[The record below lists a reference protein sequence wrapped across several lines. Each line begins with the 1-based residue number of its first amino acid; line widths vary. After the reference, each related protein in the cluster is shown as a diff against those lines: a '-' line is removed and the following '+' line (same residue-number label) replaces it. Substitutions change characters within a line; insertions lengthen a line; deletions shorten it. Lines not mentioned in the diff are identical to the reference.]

1 MNSSNSIGSLVWA
14 ITVFLIVVMTG
25 GPLILLRKPDDK
37 RLIIVLSLFACLV
50 ALAFAP
56 LLRAVPDQVSFP
68 LFFVGLWPTLAVIA
82 VSVVASIVRVIQT
95 RSIHSILSL
104 ILSVLAVG
112 LFYISSATPLIWPYK
127 TH

>member
-14 ITVFLIVVMTG
+14 ITVFLIVVMIG

-37 RLIIVLSLFACLV
+37 RLIVLSLFACLV

-56 LLRAVPDQVSFP
+56 LLRAVPNQVSFP
-68 LFFVGLWPTLAVIA
+68 LFFIGLWPTLAVIA

>member
-14 ITVFLIVVMTG
+14 IAVFLIVVMIG

-37 RLIIVLSLFACLV
+37 RLIVLSLFACLV

-68 LFFVGLWPTLAVIA
+68 LFFVGLWPTLAMIA

-95 RSIHSILSL
+95 RSIYSILSL

-127 TH
+127 TS

>member
-1 MNSSNSIGSLVWA
+1 MNSSNPIGSLVWA
-14 ITVFLIVVMTG
+14 IAVFLIVVMIG

-37 RLIIVLSLFACLV
+37 RLIVLSLFACLV
-50 ALAFAP
+50 ALAFVP

-68 LFFVGLWPTLAVIA
+68 LFFVGLWPTLAMIA
-82 VSVVASIVRVIQT
+82 ISVVASIVRVIQT
-95 RSIHSILSL
+95 RSIYSILSL

-127 TH
+127 TS